1 MLDVSECRV
10 IVFLMHPIC
19 QMESFVCNPFYT
31 IAPISFKLG
40 TVTRHNGQMWMK
52 VEIIDTLDISKCKV
66 EKEYQR
72 YGFMWARGYF
82 IDCFAIR
89 EL

>member
-1 MLDVSECRV
+1 M
-10 IVFLMHPIC
+10 IVFVMHPIC
-19 QMESFVCNPFYT
+19 QMESCVCNPFYT

-66 EKEYQR
+66 IIAQDAAHVFK
-72 YGFMWARGYF
+72 
-82 IDCFAIR
+82 CS
-89 EL
+89 LV